1 LAGWSGSERDLSP
14 LRNDS
19 VSNVILTSQ
28 ELPEEHIDLFPLLRR
43 QTAHFYPKSFRI
55 RALLLVFVLTP
66 VVAAAQSG
74 SPQKSVAPPASS
86 SSSTQ
91 ASHSSSP
98 EFITAADQV
107 LLEMSKIL
115 SLPIKEPLKKSLRS
129 KQEVRDYLIRE
140 DKEDKND
147 AERYADEKTL
157 EAFGLIPKNFPL
169 DSFMLDVL
177 TDQVAGLYD
186 PKAKE
191 FYIADWIPVDEQR
204 TVMSHELT
212 HALEDQSFRID
223 NWIKA
228 ARPNDDAELAR
239 DSVSEGSAMAAMVD
253 YQMLDQHIGVR
264 ELPDVTLLIRAGAM
278 AEMDKD
284 PNLAKAPVY
293 IRDELL
299 FPYLAG
305 TGFTQEFL
313 KAHTGWQDIHLIFE
327 NPPVST
333 QQIMHPDLYLNGT
346 KPEAVKLPVWK
357 GLVPVDWKLLD
368 ENTMGEFGVGEVLK
382 QFKKDNQ
389 DDSLSA
395 AWKGDRYAVFEDAKA
410 KTTPLVFRIALDTPE
425 DAARFFGQ
433 YSEALELKHTQRT
446 NLFRR
451 PNYFQFQTDSGGV
464 YLRCVAT
471 TCLTVEGATRETYD
485 KITKAVGWDQAP
497 APTAAPSQTLTEN
510 HEIER
515 PVPAPSGSSF

>member
-1 LAGWSGSERDLSP
+1 MK
-14 LRNDS
+14 
-19 VSNVILTSQ
+19 
-28 ELPEEHIDLFPLLRR
+28 LFRR
-43 QTAHFYPKSFRI
+43 MQRRI
-55 RALLLVFVLTP
+55 GAMQYIAVALLLACGIAF
-66 VVAAAQSG
+66 AAQQPAVSL
-74 SPQKSVAPPASS
+74 KSVAFAHARTSPQTA
-86 SSSTQ
+86 
-91 ASHSSSP
+91 SSP
-98 EFITAADQV
+98 EFIKAADEV
-107 LLEMSKIL
+107 LAQMSKIL
-115 SLPIKEPLKKSLRS
+115 DLPIREPLKKTLRS

-140 DKEDKND
+140 DKEDKKD
-147 AERYADEKTL
+147 AERYADDKTL
-157 EAFGLIPKNFPL
+157 EAFGLIPKGFPL

-223 NWIKA
+223 DWIKA

-264 ELPDVTLLIRAGAM
+264 ELPDVTLLIRAGAIT
-278 AEMDKD
+278 EMDKD
-284 PNLAKAPVY
+284 PNLAKAPIY

-313 KAHTGWQDIHLIFE
+313 KAHSGWKDIHLIFE

-333 QQIMHPDLYLNGT
+333 QQILHPDLYLNGT
-346 KPEAVKLPVWK
+346 KPVAVTLPAWK
-357 GLVPVDWKLLD
+357 GVAPEDWKLLE

-382 QFKKDNQ
+382 QFKKDN
-389 DDSLSA
+389 SEGPLST
-395 AWKGDRYAVFEDAKA
+395 AWKGDRYAVFDDPKS
-410 KTTPLVFRIALDTPE
+410 KTTPLVFRIALDNPE

-433 YSEALELKHTQRT
+433 YSEALELKHSGRT

-464 YLRCVAT
+464 FLRCVAN

-485 KITKAVGWDQAP
+485 KIDKAIGWDP
-497 APTAAPSQTLTEN
+497 APVAPSATPTQTLTQQY
-510 HEIER
+510 R
-515 PVPAPSGSSF
+515 D

>member
-1 LAGWSGSERDLSP
+1 MFPAWRQRATRLYSK
-14 LRNDS
+14 
-19 VSNVILTSQ
+19 SNRT
-28 ELPEEHIDLFPLLRR
+28 
-43 QTAHFYPKSFRI
+43 
-55 RALLLVFVLTP
+55 RAVLILLVFAGTA
-66 VVAAAQSG
+66 VAARQ
-74 SPQKSVAPPASS
+74 SS
-86 SSSTQ
+86 SAQAAIASGTATSTQ
-91 ASHSSSP
+91 ANHSSSP
-98 EFITAADQV
+98 DFIKAADQV
-107 LLEMSKIL
+107 LLQMSQIL
-115 SLPIKEPLKKSLRS
+115 SLPIKQPLKKSLRS
-129 KQEVRDYLIRE
+129 KQEVRDYLVRE

-147 AERYADEKTL
+147 AERYADAKTL
-157 EAFGLIPKNFPL
+157 EAFGLIPKDFPL

-191 FYIADWIPVDEQR
+191 FYIADWIPVDEQK

-223 NWIKA
+223 DWIKA

-264 ELPDVTLLIRAGAM
+264 ELPDVTLLIRAGAIT
-278 AEMDKD
+278 EMDKD
-284 PNLAKAPVY
+284 PNLAKAPIY

-313 KAHTGWQDIHLIFE
+313 KAHSGWKDIHLVFE

-333 QQIMHPDLYLNGT
+333 QQILHPDLYLNGT
-346 KPEAVKLPVWK
+346 KPVAATLPTWK
-357 GLVPVDWKLLD
+357 GVVPENWKLLE

-382 QFKKDNQ
+382 QFRKDNSE
-389 DDSLSA
+389 DPLST
-395 AWKGDRYAVFEDAKA
+395 AWKGDRYAVFEDAKS
-410 KTTPLVFRIALDTPE
+410 KTTPLVFRLVLDSPE

-433 YSEALELKHTQRT
+433 YSEALELKHSGRT
-446 NLFRR
+446 NLLRR

-464 YLRCVAT
+464 FLRCVAN
-471 TCLTVEGATRETYD
+471 TCLTVENATRETYD
-485 KITKAVGWDQAP
+485 KIDKAIGWDPAPATPIAAP
-497 APTAAPSQTLTEN
+497 APQTLTQEFKD
-510 HEIER
+510 ER
-515 PVPAPSGSSF
+515 PATALSTGKS